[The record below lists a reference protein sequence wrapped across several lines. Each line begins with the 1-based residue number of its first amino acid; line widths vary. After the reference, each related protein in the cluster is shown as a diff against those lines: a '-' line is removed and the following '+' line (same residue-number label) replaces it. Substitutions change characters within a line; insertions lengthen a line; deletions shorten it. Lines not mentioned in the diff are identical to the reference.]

1 MSDNLKTQRRWS
13 RGNTSEHPGDGELR
27 PPHAPGRGVAAGHG
41 IAICAAAAAAAPTA
55 LPAPALAATSQC
67 AIGTHALLCATFQCS
82 AWHAR
87 SSRSPCCTRSTA
99 GTRASASPAAR
110 RWAASTSERRGA
122 GAGRQRPRRVPPGQ
136 ERVRRVRARPAAP
149 ATWHP

>member
-41 IAICAAAAAAAPTA
+41 IAICAAAAAAARPHCRRRRWRRRA
-55 LPAPALAATSQC
+55 SAPSARTRSCAPPSSAAP
-67 AIGTHALLCATFQCS
+67 GT
-82 AWHAR
+82 R
-87 SSRSPCCTRSTA
+87 GSSRSPAAHGAPPELVLPRLRPPA
-99 GTRASASPAAR
+99 GGLRAHP
-110 RWAASTSERRGA
+110 ERRGA